1 MRYQILGQEFQV
13 LNVWLEDGEKFLAE
27 AGAMTY
33 MSGNVKMEARA
44 IGGISGA
51 LKRVIGG
58 SSAFLVEFTSEG
70 SGFVAFS
77 RKLGRIFPVQLNTE
91 ESIIAQKHAYLASTP
106 EIDISITF
114 VKKFGAG
121 LFGGEGFILQ
131 KITSKDSN
139 QIVFIEACGQLIEIT
154 LQNNQVIKVDPGN
167 IVAFDVTVDYDIQR
181 AGDIKT
187 MLFGGEGLFLAKLT
201 GPGRVWLQST
211 NLADLIN
218 SFRVHNSK

>member
-13 LNVWLEDGEKFLAE
+13 LNVWLENGERFLAE

-33 MSGNVKMEARA
+33 MSGNVKMEAKA

-51 LKRVIGG
+51 LKRIIGG

-70 SGFVAFS
+70 PGFVAFS
-77 RKLGRIFPVQLNTE
+77 RKLGRIVPIQLNAG

-106 EIDISITF
+106 GIDIGIAF

-131 KITSKDSN
+131 KITSKEPS

-154 LQNNQVIKVDPGN
+154 LQNNQILKVDPGN
-167 IVAFDVTVDYDIQR
+167 IVAFDTTVDYDIQR
-181 AGDIKT
+181 AGNIKT

-211 NLADLIN
+211 NLADLI
-218 SFRVHNSK
+218 SMFTISTSK